1 MLYALIV
8 ILMKQPYSISSI
20 GYYDDLQACQRAGEQ
35 IRSTYMEI
43 PASIQYLCT
52 PTKTET
58 DQDNE

>member
-8 ILMKQPYSISSI
+8 ILMKQPYSVSSI

-35 IRSTYMEI
+35 IRGTFMETTMNM
-43 PASIQYLCT
+43 QYLCT